1 MVLPAGSPPQ
11 SAMFY
16 IALPCLP
23 RYIKSRTFLQLYGDN
38 AKVKKKSSA
47 IYHPAQGLGEP
58 WLLMANAYIL

>member
-38 AKVKKKSSA
+38 AKVKKKLRYLPSCPRA
-47 IYHPAQGLGEP
+47 GGAMVTNG
-58 WLLMANAYIL
+58 